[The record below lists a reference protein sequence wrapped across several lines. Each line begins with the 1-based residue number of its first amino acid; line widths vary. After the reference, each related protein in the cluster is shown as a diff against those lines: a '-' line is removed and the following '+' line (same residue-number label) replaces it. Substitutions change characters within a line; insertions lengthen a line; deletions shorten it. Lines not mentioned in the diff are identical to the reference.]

1 MKSSALSK
9 VTIYNAQYVADA
21 PSGHSVLH
29 VRDPH
34 ALIRAA
40 GYLKFLARENHQS
53 VYFRG
58 QCQLYD
64 GLSPSLFRGYR
75 TQSAQTKRVNLLRK
89 AIDAAKANN
98 KIFKDFSAT
107 AHEPLLQH
115 YGLRTSW
122 IDLVDNVWVALWFG
136 CHDVKSSGKFHEYFH
151 FEKRVITGSQPNY
164 VYILLVEGTAKPT
177 AEAGYFQDQ
186 TTEVVDLRTM
196 CPSIFLRPHAQHG
209 VLFRVRGGHPIYGTA
224 PIRSM
229 DYSAQIRG
237 IVRIDLTD
245 ALSGLGSGQM
255 LGVHALFPPPYY
267 DFGYGILL
275 KGGIPA
281 STETG
286 SIAHVGA

>member
-1 MKSSALSK
+1 MRKSSRACPRGAGGSRKISAASPSISPATHRAITPAKPSSSTAAIQSSDNGRSEITMKSSALSK

-115 YGLRTSW
+115 YG
-122 IDLVDNVWVALWFG
+122 
-136 CHDVKSSGKFHEYFH
+136 
-151 FEKRVITGSQPNY
+151 
-164 VYILLVEGTAKPT
+164 
-177 AEAGYFQDQ
+177 
-186 TTEVVDLRTM
+186 
-196 CPSIFLRPHAQHG
+196 
-209 VLFRVRGGHPIYGTA
+209 
-224 PIRSM
+224 
-229 DYSAQIRG
+229 
-237 IVRIDLTD
+237 
-245 ALSGLGSGQM
+245 
-255 LGVHALFPPPYY
+255 
-267 DFGYGILL
+267 
-275 KGGIPA
+275 
-281 STETG
+281 
-286 SIAHVGA
+286 